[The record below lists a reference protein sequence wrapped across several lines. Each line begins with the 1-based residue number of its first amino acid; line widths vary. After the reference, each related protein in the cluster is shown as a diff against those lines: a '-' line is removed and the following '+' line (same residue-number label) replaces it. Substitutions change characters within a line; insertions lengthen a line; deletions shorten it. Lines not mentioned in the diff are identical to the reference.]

1 MNLERASQRAATVRG
16 PKSAA
21 RLYNEIEY
29 ELALGEPDDHLE
41 SVGEQ
46 ALALVEQR
54 FPGVRQAAREIEHP
68 PSLSRRAGDAL
79 HGMSRASRPRLPA
92 RHSNHR
98 VHGRVRR
105 SPSRVVATALAHPVA
120 TIATVLV
127 LTIVIVHF
135 WAYISLAAIALA
147 ALNASRARRR

>member
-1 MNLERASQRAATVRG
+1 MNLARADQRAAIVRG

-29 ELALGEPDDHLE
+29 ELALGGPDDHLE

-46 ALALVEQR
+46 ALALLAQR
-54 FPGVRQAAREIEHP
+54 FPRVRQAAREVEEP

-79 HGMSRASRPRLPA
+79 HGMSHAQRLPV
-92 RHSNHR
+92 RHSKHQ

-105 SPSRVVATALAHPVA
+105 SPSRLFATAHAHPVA
-120 TIATVLV
+120 TVATV
-127 LTIVIVHF
+127 F
-135 WAYISLAAIALA
+135 A
-147 ALNASRARRR
+147 